1 MGEME
6 ELTALVLAM
15 VVLFWGVGAV
25 AELYL

>member
-6 ELTALVLAM
+6 ELTALVLAT